1 MAAPVLRPRSV
12 AEIVD
17 ASFQLAR
24 SHFMPLLV
32 LSALVAIPSLII
44 GAMNVW
50 LLPTANPE
58 DASVGASLASIPLSI
73 VSACWSVIGYGAV
86 TLAASDAYLGGT
98 PDGGHSLKRA
108 LRRAHALIL
117 GNLLGYLI
125 MMVPFIAA
133 GVLMAIFVGGT
144 AAAAGEPP
152 TGPGGAMALVALALI
167 GFGIYWAIRVL
178 PSLMLVTPVAALESA
193 GPQGTWER
201 AKTLASGSRK
211 SILAVVLIAG
221 VAVIGL
227 IIGGYAIVAIFTDN
241 EALAGVLSGVVAIPL
256 WPVLGSLFVVLY
268 YDLRIRKEAFDLE
281 VMAAGLG
288 ARDTAEAGG
297 PARM

>member
-32 LSALVAIPSLII
+32 LSAVVAIPSLII
-44 GAMNVW
+44 GAANAW

-73 VSACWSVIGYGAV
+73 LSACWSVIGYGAV
-86 TLAASDAYLGGT
+86 THAASDAYLGRT

-125 MMVPFIAA
+125 MMIPFIIA
-133 GVLMAIFVGGT
+133 GVLMTVVL
-144 AAAAGEPP
+144 
-152 TGPGGAMALVALALI
+152 GGAGAAPDAAPEDPGMIMVLPVLALVVF
-167 GFGIYWAIRVL
+167 GFYWMIRVL

-193 GPQGTWER
+193 GAQGTWER
-201 AKTLASGSRK
+201 AKALAKGSRK
-211 SILAVVLIAG
+211 PILAVMLIAA

-227 IIGGYAIVAIFTDN
+227 IIGGYAIVSIFTDN

-281 VMAAGLG
+281 LMAAGLG
-288 ARDTAEAGG
+288 PRDTAEAGG
-297 PARM
+297 PLRI